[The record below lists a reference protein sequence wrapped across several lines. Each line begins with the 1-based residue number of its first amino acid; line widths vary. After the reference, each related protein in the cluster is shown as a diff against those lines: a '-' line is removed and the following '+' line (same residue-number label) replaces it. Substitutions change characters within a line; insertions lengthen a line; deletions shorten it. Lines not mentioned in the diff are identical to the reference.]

1 MQAIDF
7 NEVTCLQALLP
18 SHLNRWQATARS
30 AKAHRPRLE
39 SLRGSFL
46 AAPMGFG
53 YRRLQSAEILRRFSW
68 NNLTSDLLEPI
79 VRAGLQLPWEER
91 KMSFG
96 KAIAIVLA
104 LLLSGPVVLAEE
116 ANPKLTG
123 QDPNTLLTKA
133 ALSIG
138 TGTDRKGESPSL
150 NLLVFTRDHKT
161 QLASLQGGELC
172 KGNCE
177 MVTGESRTIP
187 LKVISSDAT
196 YQQCQGFDSY
206 FFVGPAE
213 QNDWSIDLL
222 KVDLEFANG
231 AHLVSYI
238 KVNRT
243 LTPAN
248 PEDASQK
255 IEQRQIDA
263 QEDNNPSIV
272 HWDQR
277 PAF

>member
-1 MQAIDF
+1 MI
-7 NEVTCLQALLP
+7 
-18 SHLNRWQATARS
+18 
-30 AKAHRPRLE
+30 
-39 SLRGSFL
+39 
-46 AAPMGFG
+46 
-53 YRRLQSAEILRRFSW
+53 EI
-68 NNLTSDLLEPI
+68 
-79 VRAGLQLPWEER
+79 AWEER

-96 KAIAIVLA
+96 KVIAIVLA
-104 LLLSGPVVLAEE
+104 LLFSGRLVLAEE
-116 ANPKLTG
+116 SNPKLTG

-133 ALSIG
+133 TLSIG
-138 TGTDRKGESPSL
+138 TGTDRKGESPLL
-150 NLLVFTRDHKT
+150 NLLVFTKDHKT

-187 LKVISSDAT
+187 LIVIPSDAT
-196 YQQCQGFDSY
+196 YQRCQGFDSY

-213 QNDWSIDLL
+213 QNDWSIDGL

-238 KVNRT
+238 KVNRA
-243 LTPAN
+243 LAPAS
-248 PEDASQK
+248 PEDVARK
-255 IEQRQIDA
+255 IEPRQIDA
-263 QEDNNPSIV
+263 REDTDPSIV

>member
-1 MQAIDF
+1 MIAI
-7 NEVTCLQALLP
+7 A
-18 SHLNRWQATARS
+18 
-30 AKAHRPRLE
+30 
-39 SLRGSFL
+39 
-46 AAPMGFG
+46 M
-53 YRRLQSAEILRRFSW
+53 
-68 NNLTSDLLEPI
+68 
-79 VRAGLQLPWEER
+79 EER

-96 KAIAIVLA
+96 KTIVLVLA
-104 LLLSGPVVLAEE
+104 LLLSGRVVLAEE
-116 ANPKLTG
+116 TNPKLTG

-133 ALSIG
+133 TLWIG

-177 MVTGESRTIP
+177 MVTGESQP
-187 LKVISSDAT
+187 VPVKVISSDTT

-213 QNDWSIDLL
+213 QNDWSIDGL

-238 KVNRT
+238 KVNRA
-243 LTPAN
+243 LAPAN
-248 PEDASQK
+248 PEDMSRK

-263 QEDNNPSIV
+263 HEDDNLSIV

>member
-1 MQAIDF
+1 
-7 NEVTCLQALLP
+7 
-18 SHLNRWQATARS
+18 
-30 AKAHRPRLE
+30 
-39 SLRGSFL
+39 
-46 AAPMGFG
+46 
-53 YRRLQSAEILRRFSW
+53 
-68 NNLTSDLLEPI
+68 
-79 VRAGLQLPWEER
+79 
-91 KMSFG
+91 MSFG

-104 LLLSGPVVLAEE
+104 LLLSGRVLLAEE
-116 ANPKLTG
+116 TNPKLTG

-133 ALSIG
+133 TLSIG

-150 NLLVFTRDHKT
+150 NLLVFTKDHKT

-213 QNDWSIDLL
+213 QNDWSIDGL

-231 AHLVSYI
+231 AHLDSYI
-238 KVNRT
+238 KVNRA
-243 LTPAN
+243 LRPAN
-248 PEDASQK
+248 PEDVSRK

-263 QEDNNPSIV
+263 QEDNNNPSIV